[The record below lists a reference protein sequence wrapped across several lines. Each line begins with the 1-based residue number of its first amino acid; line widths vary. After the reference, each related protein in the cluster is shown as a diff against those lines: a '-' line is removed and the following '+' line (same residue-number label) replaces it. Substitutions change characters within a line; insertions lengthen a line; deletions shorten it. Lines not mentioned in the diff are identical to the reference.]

1 MRASRTYRS
10 MRYEGLSKPFT
21 LGVFAAACVFAAL
34 ATGAPP
40 SARSQSAPSA
50 TVTPAESP
58 SSTPSL
64 TATPSPSIS
73 PPTTPSPTPSPVA
86 TPTILMLP
94 PEAAPQILWY
104 SISTTTPHVGDSV
117 FGIVLCSSNVAS
129 VELRVGSFLGI
140 NLAKVDVGHFE
151 GTYVVPKIPF
161 FVSRKFTMQIIARN
175 TAGIATEDDF
185 PMQVR

>member
-1 MRASRTYRS
+1 

-34 ATGAPP
+34 AAGAPP

-58 SSTPSL
+58 SPTPL
-64 TATPSPSIS
+64 LPATPSPSIS
-73 PPTTPSPTPSPVA
+73 PPATPSPTPSPVA

-94 PEAAPQILWY
+94 PDAAPQILWY
-104 SISTTTPHVGDSV
+104 SISTTTPHAGDVV

-140 NLAKVDVGHFE
+140 NLTKVNVGHFE
-151 GTYVVPKIPF
+151 GNYVIPKIPF
-161 FVSRKFTMQIIARN
+161 FVSHKFTMQIIARN
-175 TAGIATEDDF
+175 TAGVAAENDF
-185 PMQVR
+185 QMQVR